1 MPAPHQHPQESA
13 LEERSFADAYR
24 RRPARAPHGLVPGR
38 RVWVTLGWAAA
49 ATAAMSVSASLV
61 TAANGGAD
69 SQENRASIPV
79 AGIQP
84 HSPQP
89 DASKTPAP
97 SPSPSDSGV
106 EAGKEKQEHKEGPAA
121 RVQEDPVV
129 VRPAAPVTV
138 TAEPDDGSAADR
150 TGKGGASSGS
160 NSSTSSG
167 STGSSGSTNSSGTGS
182 GTSPQG
188 QDFSRPLGRISGH
201 YDPFVGRCIQ
211 LVGTGLQLFT
221 CDGGA
226 DQNWKFN
233 ANGTLGKSGLCLSL
247 AGRSTRDGTRVVMA
261 SCDSSK
267 VMQWR
272 FSPGWDIVNVAADK
286 CLDVANANPANGTP
300 LQIAFCSGNAAQK
313 WYVP

>member
-13 LEERSFADAYR
+13 SQERSFADVYR
-24 RRPARAPHGLVPGR
+24 RRPARAPHGLAPGR

-49 ATAAMSVSASLV
+49 VTATMSVSASLV
-61 TAANGGAD
+61 TAADQGAG
-69 SQENRASIPV
+69 SRENRASVPV
-79 AGIQP
+79 GGA
-84 HSPQP
+84 HPQVSRP
-89 DASKTPAP
+89 GASKTPAP
-97 SPSPSDSGV
+97 SPSPSESGGG
-106 EAGKEKQEHKEGPAA
+106 AGKEKREQKEEPAA
-121 RVQEDPVV
+121 RVPEGPVV

-138 TAEPDDGSAADR
+138 TAEPDRGSAADG
-150 TGKGGASSGS
+150 TVKGGSSSGS
-160 NSSTSSG
+160 NSATSSG

-233 ANGTLGKSGLCLSL
+233 ANGTLGKNGLCLSL

-272 FSPGWDIVNVAADK
+272 FSPGWDIVNMAADK
-286 CLDVANANPANGTP
+286 CLDVANANPADGTP